1 MKGRNIKNP
10 KKEISLLAKT
20 IRSLKEDNY
29 ENEFNHLKSELLPK
43 TYDKNI
49 KRNSSLKIFAYNQ
62 KKFFHNKGRNCKKK

>member
-29 ENEFNHLKSELLPK
+29 ENEFNHL
-43 TYDKNI
+43 TYLNLYI
-49 KRNSSLKIFAYNQ
+49 
-62 KKFFHNKGRNCKKK
+62 